1 MDWLDNFSTREKN
14 LWSELLVDLVA
25 GAYYYPKMIAMILGG
40 ADRLTGA
47 AMASLVTGTVMVA
60 IFAGI
65 VVSVFL
71 HTQKK
76 PEIEDE
82 RDRLF
87 RARGNTVGY
96 AVLALCVVLIMGQVI
111 IFEMMPNFARTE
123 APFDMSG
130 LVIAH
135 LLLVS
140 LFLSS
145 VSKSVVQLYYYR
157 RGY

>member
-1 MDWLDNFSTREKN
+1 MELLDNFSTREKN

-25 GAYYYPKMIAMILGG
+25 GAYYYPKMIAMIL
-40 ADRLTGA
+40 AAAPLTGA
-47 AMASLVTGTVMVA
+47 AMANLITNTVLVA
-60 IFAGI
+60 IFAGVI
-65 VVSVFL
+65 VSVFL

-76 PEIEDE
+76 PEREDE
-82 RDRLF
+82 RDLLF

-96 AVLALCVVLIMGQVI
+96 LVLALCVALVMGQVVV
-111 IFEMMPNFARTE
+111 FEMMPSFTRSV
-123 APFDMSG
+123 APFELSG

-145 VSKSVVQLYYYR
+145 VAKSVVQLFFYR